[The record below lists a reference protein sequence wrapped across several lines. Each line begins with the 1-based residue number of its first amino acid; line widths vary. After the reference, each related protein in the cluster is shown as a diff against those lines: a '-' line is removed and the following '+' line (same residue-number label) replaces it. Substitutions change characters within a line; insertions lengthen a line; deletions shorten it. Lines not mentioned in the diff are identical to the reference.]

1 MQNWTTKTNFS
12 TKLDD
17 RISKDRKDDKVS
29 KDRKAGRN
37 STTQQQLDDKV
48 QSGLRPSYK
57 TRALCRQK
65 SVPEKQPEKPQQHQ
79 PWRCQGSSWESED
92 KELKENTEV
101 EEVFFDNID
110 KEVEEEVFDNKEEE
124 VDEEVGSIDK
134 EVDNI
139 FIEVDN
145 IDLEVILTTSLSS
158 FR

>member
-1 MQNWTTKTNFS
+1 MHGSLQISIRQLDKTGRQRQISRQNWTTKTNFS
-12 TKLDD
+12 TK
-17 RISKDRKDDKVS
+17 
-29 KDRKAGRN
+29 
-37 STTQQQLDDKV
+37 LDDKV

-65 SVPEKQPEKPQQHQ
+65 SVAEKQPEKPQQHQ

-92 KELKENTEV
+92 EELKENTEV

-139 FIEVDN
+139 DIEVDN
-145 IDLEVILTTSLSS
+145 IDIFLQVSVGDYDETNNL
-158 FR
+158 